1 MTNHID
7 PTSSSTVTRLPRTSK
22 VTCSGVWP
30 SKGFVTLKQILG
42 KYGGPI
48 PCGRTT
54 WWARVKTGEFPKP
67 LKVAGRTVW
76 RVSDIDAL
84 ITRLEQQDA
93 K

>member
-1 MTNHID
+1 MSN
-7 PTSSSTVTRLPRTSK
+7 
-22 VTCSGVWP
+22 WP
-30 SKGFVTLKQILG
+30 QFGFVTLKQVLG

-48 PCGRTT
+48 PCGPTR
-54 WWARVKTGEFPKP
+54 WWEGVKTGEFPKP